1 MFKKTISF
9 FMSILIITLAST
21 YSFGLGWKVD
31 NNGYMSKIS
40 NEIFESF
47 EKGADTNLIYIW
59 YPEIDDFVI
68 EKEAYKKCSI
78 SLDDIVEADSKMPI
92 ISDEVKGEKG
102 EALEKI
108 IYNHLNDTEELRK
121 DLSAKVDKYLTS
133 RREAAKKLYSELNK
147 SYEKICGL
155 TDDEKVYTCQ
165 YAPVTIAKLTKEK
178 TIQLAKNDCVQSLEL
193 RGDLKPSED
202 SFYGIPTTNI
212 DYAQSNY
219 SLTGNNIKVG
229 ILDSNVVKQH
239 SELNFNN
246 ITNLST
252 NPSNATDHATNVA
265 RIIAGTNGV
274 AQNCKIYSIAHSGF
288 ESMVETLIS
297 YNVSVI
303 NVSMGYSDER
313 TNYYN
318 ALEQWTDHVANQ
330 HRVLIVKSAGNNG
343 NNKIVTA
350 PGLAHNVL
358 TIGSFS
364 TNNTTN
370 IGDDYFETGSR
381 GGNGGQSGCAKPDI
395 ISPTEHSLGGGT
407 SMAAP
412 FVTGTIALLF
422 EYKPV
427 LKTYPALTKA
437 VITASCSRKFTE
449 SFYSGLTP
457 NEGAGAFNAKRAIQV
472 LAQGRYQYGTY
483 TDSTITKTFSVTSS
497 DTSITV
503 GLSWLRTNVIS
514 NTPHNSNNPSIGIYA
529 NLKLQVLLPNGNV
542 AGSSNITN
550 SSCEMVHFDVSTYG
564 TYTIKVTRIDSNSN
578 GVPYGLA
585 WW

>member
-1 MFKKTISF
+1 MFKKIISF
-9 FMSILIITLAST
+9 LMSLLIIVLST
-21 YSFGLGWKVD
+21 IYSFGLICKVD
-31 NNGYMSKIS
+31 NNNYISKIS
-40 NEIFESF
+40 NEIIESF
-47 EKGADTNLIYIW
+47 EKGMETNLIYIW
-59 YPEIDDFVI
+59 YPEADDCII

-92 ISDEVKGEKG
+92 ISDELKGEKE
-102 EALEKI
+102 EALEKTI
-108 IYNHLNDTEELRK
+108 INHLNDTKELRK
-121 DLSAKVDKYLTS
+121 NLSAKVDKYMSS
-133 RREAAKKLYSELNK
+133 RREAAKELYSELNK
-147 SYEKICGL
+147 SYEEACGL
-155 TDDEKVYTCQ
+155 TDDEIVYTCQ
-165 YAPVTIAKLTKEK
+165 YAPVTIARLTKDR
-178 TIQLAKNDCVQSLEL
+178 TLQLAKNEFVQSLEL
-193 RGDLKPSED
+193 RGDLNPTED
-202 SFYGIPTTNI
+202 AFYGIPTTNI
-212 DYAQSNY
+212 DYAQTNY
-219 SLTGNNIKVG
+219 SLTGYNIKVG
-229 ILDSNVVKQH
+229 IIDSNVIKPH

-252 NPSNATDHATNVA
+252 NPSNATDHATSVA
-265 RIIAGTNGV
+265 RIISGTNGV

-303 NVSMGYSDER
+303 NVSLSYSDER

-330 HRVLIVKSAGNNG
+330 HKVLIVKTAGNGG

-358 TIGSFS
+358 TVGSFS
-364 TNNTTN
+364 TSNTTN

-422 EYKPV
+422 EYKPI

-437 VITASCSRKFTE
+437 VITASCNRKFTE

-483 TDSTITKTFSVTSS
+483 TSSTITKTFSVTSS
-497 DTSITV
+497 DTSITT
-503 GLSWLRTNVIS
+503 GLSWIRTNVIS
-514 NTPHNSNNPSIGIYA
+514 NTPHNSSTPNLGTYA

-564 TYTIKVTRIDSNSN
+564 TYTIKITRIDSNSN